1 VLIQS
6 QLMTQA
12 DLTALGG
19 VANGG
24 VPLPLAPIDQV
35 NYPWLKAF
43 DATIAWS
50 HSFFDG
56 RLTIKPSVG
65 FYNLPNFANFD
76 LPASMMS
83 GLLTG
88 STGSINGTNYAGQL
102 VNRVGVGTGV
112 YTLGSPRETEFSLK
126 IVF

>member
-1 VLIQS
+1 
-6 QLMTQA
+6 
-12 DLTALGG
+12 
-19 VANGG
+19 
-24 VPLPLAPIDQV
+24 LAPSDQV

-43 DATIAWS
+43 DATIAWG

-56 RLTIKPSVG
+56 KLSIKPSVG

-76 LPASMMS
+76 LPTSMMS

-126 IVF
+126 IIF